1 MNLLSGLVL
10 VYGTNFYKKSSFDA
24 SEISESSGDN
34 ISDDELNLEEDNSF
48 AKTNAILDDSTF
60 RLIIGIVGFMV
71 GVLKLCSPIQND
83 VKVIGDLLPVVAGI
97 VSSGILLIEYFNMK
111 STLGVSLPSFIETAV
126 SEGRKYIG
134 IFCILIAVVHFI
146 CPRVLFL

>member
-1 MNLLSGLVL
+1 MNLLTGLVL
-10 VYGTNFYKKSSFDA
+10 VYGTNFYKKSSFGD
-24 SEISESSGDN
+24 SDMGESAEVTG
-34 ISDDELNLEEDNSF
+34 SDDELNLEEDTSF
-48 AKTNAILDDSTF
+48 AKANAIFDDSTF

-97 VSSGILLIEYFNMK
+97 ISSGILLVEYFNMK
-111 STLGVSLPSFIETAV
+111 STMGLSLPSFVETAV
-126 SEGRKYIG
+126 TEGRKYIG
-134 IFCILIAVVHFI
+134 IFCILVAVVHFI